1 MYIGAAF
8 AGAAIALA
16 ADRVMVRGT
25 RGTDSR
31 SPRTRYFDQL
41 TLTPVQRDSAT
52 AIFDDRDRKVKALMD
67 QQKEI
72 LDPIR
77 AAQDSLDREWRQ
89 RFTQLLT
96 PEQKAIYDQMQASR
110 REREDRARGGDR
122 R

>member
-1 MYIGAAF
+1 MYIGAAL

-16 ADRVMVRGT
+16 ADRAMVRGA
-25 RGTDSR
+25 RGADSR

-41 TLTPVQRDSAT
+41 MLTPAQRDSAT
-52 AIFDDRDRKVKALMD
+52 AIFDDRDRKVKALMEGR
-67 QQKEI
+67 KAV

-96 PEQKAIYDQMQASR
+96 PEQKAIYDQMQAERRR
-110 REREDRARGGDR
+110 REERARGGDR